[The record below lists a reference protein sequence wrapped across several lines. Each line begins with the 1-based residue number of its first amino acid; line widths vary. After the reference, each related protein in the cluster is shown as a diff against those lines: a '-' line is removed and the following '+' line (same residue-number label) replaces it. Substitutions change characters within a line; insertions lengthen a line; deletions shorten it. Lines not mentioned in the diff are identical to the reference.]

1 MQEKEIA
8 QNIVRESLFSS
19 ESLNIERFLNPISA
33 EHPCGEYLL
42 YEGTYDKIQ
51 EARREDDLIAAR
63 GVWERSL
70 KKADWNQVRE
80 LCCDALE
87 HKSKD
92 LQIAGWLLESLLSPE
107 YAFAGVRDGL
117 NLILGLCERF
127 WDTLHPEI
135 SADDID
141 SRIAPIFW
149 INEKLSLK
157 LKLIP
162 MTMPQ
167 TSPDAVSYAFKDW
180 EDAEES
186 EKLASKN
193 KKLYEQAVS
202 GGKITR
208 AKFLGSV
215 MFTPVSFYNA
225 QSQALNAAMSS
236 LLTLERVLDIRC
248 GKASPGLKQFKD
260 ILENIQRLSDTFLEE
275 KLEKERQDNSVSP
288 EIKEAYESGEDRMMR
303 ISSITIRNRA
313 DAYRI
318 LSAAADYLMIHEP
331 HSPAPYLVKRAV
343 SWGNMTLT
351 DLLKELVSDQK
362 DLTQIL
368 QLLGLKGLS

>member
-1 MQEKEIA
+1 MQEKETN
-8 QNIVRESLFSS
+8 QNIVRESQFFS
-19 ESLNIERFLNPISA
+19 ESLDMEKFLTPISA
-33 EHPCGEYLL
+33 ERPCGEYLL
-42 YEGTYDKIQ
+42 YEGTYDRIQ

-63 GVWERSL
+63 GVWERNL

-80 LCCDALE
+80 LCCNALE

-92 LQIAGWLLESLLSPE
+92 LQIAGWLLESLLNLN
-107 YAFAGVRDGL
+107 AFAGVRDGL

-135 SADDID
+135 SPDDID

-167 TSPDAVSYAFKDW
+167 TSTDAVSYAFKDW

-215 MFTPVSFYNA
+215 MFTPVSFYKA
-225 QSQALNAAMSS
+225 QSQTLNAAVSS
-236 LLTLERVLDIRC
+236 LLTLERLLDIRC

-275 KLEKERQDNSVSP
+275 KLEKERQDTSVSP
-288 EIKEAYESGEDRMMR
+288 EVKEAYESGEDRMMR

-351 DLLKELVSDQK
+351 DLLKELVADQK